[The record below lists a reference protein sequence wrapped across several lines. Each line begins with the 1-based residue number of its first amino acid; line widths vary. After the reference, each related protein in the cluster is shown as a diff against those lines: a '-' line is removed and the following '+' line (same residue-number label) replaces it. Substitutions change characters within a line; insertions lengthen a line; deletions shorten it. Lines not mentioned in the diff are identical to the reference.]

1 MASDR
6 DLVDMLDA
14 VWAST
19 AALGDELDETEWKQ
33 PSECPGW
40 TVQDN
45 LVHLTALERFILGDP
60 LPSEDVPDGLPHVK
74 NDIGKA
80 NERWIESRRSWTGAD
95 ALAEF
100 RAATGAR
107 LEQLRGLDDAGFA
120 ADSWTPMGPG
130 TVAQLLGF
138 RIFDSWVHEQDMRGA
153 LDRPGDLDSPAARQA
168 LDMMVGVLPYIVGKK
183 VGAPDGSTVVLAL
196 TGPLPTTAAV
206 ELVDGRARAIQP
218 ASADPTVTLTLASD
232 EFARLA
238 SGRSDPSEALVTGVV
253 AIDGDVPLGGEI
265 VRQLNS
271 KFRIGG
277 PQGTW

>member
-60 LPSEDVPDGLPHVK
+60 LPSEDVPDDLPHVK

-107 LEQLRGLDDAGFA
+107 IEQLRGLDDAGFA

-130 TVAQLLGF
+130 TVADLLRF
-138 RIFDSWVHEQDMRGA
+138 RIFDSWVHEQDMRRAVHREGNLA
-153 LDRPGDLDSPAARQA
+153 SASARQTQTMIVDA
-168 LDMMVGVLPYIVGKK
+168 MPFVVGKK
-183 VGAPDGSTVVLAL
+183 VAPPDGSTVVFSV
-196 TGPLPTTAAV
+196 TEPLPREFAI
-206 ELVDGRARAIQP
+206 LMLDGRAGLFDEIP
-218 ASADPTVTLTLASD
+218 ADPT
-232 EFARLA
+232 ARLTMSWVTFERLA
-238 SGRSDPSEALVTGVV
+238 CGRVQPALCIDAHEVRFDGDADLGRRVV
-253 AIDGDVPLGGEI
+253 AEM
-265 VRQLNS
+265 NYM
-271 KFRIGG
+271 F
-277 PQGTW
+277 